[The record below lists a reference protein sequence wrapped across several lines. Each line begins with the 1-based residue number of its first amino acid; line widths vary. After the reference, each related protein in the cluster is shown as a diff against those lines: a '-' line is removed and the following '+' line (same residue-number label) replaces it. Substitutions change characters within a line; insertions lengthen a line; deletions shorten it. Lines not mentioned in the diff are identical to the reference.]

1 MDNIVTPAIK
11 FMGSI
16 GGTVRKFKK
25 RMVNLMA
32 VGQFMQPL
40 TARKDRFDLSLER
53 FSEYTVDVV
62 IAVVDKDKSTVTD
75 VTAKVLALFFG
86 KANQFVSSKIEEWE
100 SKDFFTVQVDDNL
113 FGIDPNTGVFDQ

>member
-32 VGQFMQPL
+32 VGQFMQPFA
-40 TARKDRFDLSLER
+40 AREDSFDLSLER
-53 FSEYTVDVV
+53 FSENTIDVV

-75 VTAKVLALFFG
+75 ITAKVLALFFR
-86 KANQFVSSKIEEWE
+86 KANQFVSSKIEERKG
-100 SKDFFTVQVDDNL
+100 KDFFAIQVD
-113 FGIDPNTGVFDQ
+113 